1 MVGLRYNFN
10 KQVLSKNKYDTN
22 ILGKDNYRNN
32 ITKSILEGCNKE
44 SIDVGAISE
53 SLSQLN
59 TAFEELTTNSKDI
72 TEKNNELSKTNESLR
87 SVNMKLFTQIG
98 IANNEGKDDQEIS
111 WK

>member
-1 MVGLRYNFN
+1 MELEEF
-10 KQVLSKNKYDTN
+10 
-22 ILGKDNYRNN
+22 NN

-59 TAFEELTTNSKDI
+59 SAYEELSTSSKDI
-72 TEKNNELSKTNESLR
+72 IEKNTELNKTNESLR

-98 IANNEGKDDQEIS
+98 IVNNEEKESQENEEQEEQEI
-111 WK
+111 KTDVKDLFDEHGNLI

>member
-1 MVGLRYNFN
+1 MELEEF
-10 KQVLSKNKYDTN
+10 
-22 ILGKDNYRNN
+22 NN

-59 TAFEELTTNSKDI
+59 TAYEELTTNSKDI
-72 TEKNNELSKTNESLR
+72 SKKYEELNKTNESLR

-98 IANNEGKDDQEIS
+98 IVNNEGQSNNEEEQEEQEEVKTDVKDLFDEHGNFI
-111 WK
+111 

>member
-1 MVGLRYNFN
+1 MEVEEF
-10 KQVLSKNKYDTN
+10 
-22 ILGKDNYRNN
+22 NN

-59 TAFEELTTNSKDI
+59 KAYEELSTNSKDI
-72 TEKNNELSKTNESLR
+72 FDKNTELNKTNESLR

-98 IANNEGKDDQEIS
+98 IVNNEEKESQENDEKEEQEI
-111 WK
+111 KTDVKDLFDEHGNFI

>member
-1 MVGLRYNFN
+1 MEVEEF
-10 KQVLSKNKYDTN
+10 
-22 ILGKDNYRNN
+22 NN

-59 TAFEELTTNSKDI
+59 SAFEELTTNSKDI
-72 TEKNNELSKTNESLR
+72 SEKNTELNKTNESLR

-98 IANNEGKDDQEIS
+98 IANNEGKDDQENDNQEEQQEEPKTDVKDLFDEHGNFI
-111 WK
+111 